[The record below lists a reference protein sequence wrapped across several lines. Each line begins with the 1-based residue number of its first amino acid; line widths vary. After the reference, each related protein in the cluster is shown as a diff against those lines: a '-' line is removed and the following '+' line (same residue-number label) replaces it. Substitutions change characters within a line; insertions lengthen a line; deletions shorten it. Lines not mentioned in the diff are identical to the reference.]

1 VADPKWG
8 ERPVACVV
16 LRPAAEPTA
25 DTKVD
30 LLAFLEPRVPRWW
43 LPDEIIFLDQIPK
56 TSVGKF
62 SKQDLR
68 EQLALYHP
76 DSR

>member
-1 VADPKWG
+1 VSSLRADVA
-8 ERPVACVV
+8 R
-16 LRPAAEPTA
+16 TA

-43 LPDEIIFLDQIPK
+43 LPNEIVFIDQIPK

-62 SKQDLR
+62 SKRDLR
-68 EQLALYHP
+68 
-76 DSR
+76 R